1 MDGPSLTIDAKA
13 TGESSC
19 PYRLRTIDV
28 WDTILRRRSSPEFS
42 KLASARALALAWG
55 HVLDLG
61 GADHWAI
68 YRERCLIEAQLSGK
82 GGGEFRIHD
91 VMERLVRRF
100 LTAGIASDDV
110 SDLAE
115 ELVEIEFAFERR
127 NTYLD
132 RHLLD
137 FIEKY
142 PAERTIFL
150 SDFYMPADRLNRLL
164 THHGASDRIPDG
176 ISSCDIGLNKRSGGL
191 FAHVHAKFGV
201 SPSEH
206 VHIGDDR
213 HSDVEVPRR
222 SGVHA
227 VHFEPESEH
236 RKRQLEAALLVDRN
250 ALLRHV
256 VSTAATAAE
265 TEARGLD
272 HEARQAFEIGLRAA
286 PLIIGFL
293 LHVAE
298 QVLSDKAQRLFFF
311 SREGEFFLEVWRKL
325 FPDDRLAGLD
335 MPAPRLLE
343 VSRIATFCGSLQ
355 GLSTTEMMRLWT
367 LYSSQSMEAL
377 LLSLGLEPA
386 PFSDVCRAH
395 GLPLGEK
402 VAQPWRDARVKRLF
416 DDPSF
421 AGPIVEKSRT
431 DREALTRYLGQQGWD
446 GSASRVAIVDIGWR
460 GTIQDNLS
468 RLFPECQLTGHYM
481 GLLRFLNAQP
491 SNCRKTAFG
500 PDLNSSAAHEELMR
514 GIPLLEMLCN
524 SPNGSVAGY
533 AVDDAGRAHARRLI
547 DDKENEAFNAFSVFF
562 QQAITSIAGHWGR
575 FIDSHV
581 VGSEELRN
589 AAYAVWRQ
597 LVRTPDRG
605 LVEIHTS
612 LAYNELFGLGSF
624 VDKRIVPS
632 AASVLAAFVRS
643 RPRAEL
649 VLFVKQTFS
658 AAMIWHRKDL
668 SLAHRA
674 LLVAILKLASLCK
687 RCVKLAKLARRRAPG
702 RRTAIRIPDAKTVTQ
717 RSLRRE

>member
-1 MDGPSLTIDAKA
+1 MMDGPSLTIDAEA
-13 TGESSC
+13 TDENSC
-19 PYRLRTIDV
+19 PYKIRTIDV

-42 KLASARALALAWG
+42 KLASARALLLAWG
-55 HVLDLG
+55 HLLDLG
-61 GADHWAI
+61 GGDHWAI
-68 YRERCLIEAQLSGK
+68 YRERCLIEVQLRGNSGR
-82 GGGEFRIHD
+82 EFCIQD
-91 VMERLVRRF
+91 VMERLVRHF
-100 LTAGIASDDV
+100 MAAEIASDDV
-110 SDLAE
+110 SDLAK

-132 RHLLD
+132 RHLLE

-164 THHGASDRIPDG
+164 AHHGASDRIPDG

-222 SGVHA
+222 KGVHA

-236 RKRQLEAALLVDRN
+236 RKRRLEAGLLGDRN
-250 ALLRHV
+250 ALLRHI
-256 VSTAATAAE
+256 VSTAVAEAEGEAA
-265 TEARGLD
+265 GLN

-311 SREGEFFLEVWRKL
+311 SREGELFLQVWLKL
-325 FPDDRLAGLD
+325 FPDDRFAGLQ

-343 VSRIATFCGSLQ
+343 VSRIATFCGSLRDV
-355 GLSTTEMMRLWT
+355 STTEMMRLWT

-377 LLSLGLEPA
+377 LLSLGLDPA
-386 PFSDVCRAH
+386 PFSEVCRAH

-402 VAQPWRDARVKRLF
+402 VAQPWKDARVKRLF

-421 AGPIVEKSRT
+421 AGPILEKSRA
-431 DREALTRYLGQQGWD
+431 DREALTRYLDQQGWD

-468 RLFPECQLTGHYM
+468 SLFPECQVTGHYM
-481 GLLRFLNAQP
+481 GLLRFLNVQP
-491 SNCRKTAFG
+491 PNCRKTAFG
-500 PDLNSSAAHEELMR
+500 PDLNSSAAHEELLR

-524 SPNGSVAGY
+524 SPNGSVVGY
-533 AVDDAGRAHARRLI
+533 AVDDAGKARAKRLI
-547 DDKENEAFNAFSVFF
+547 DDKENEAFHAFSAFF
-562 QQAITSIAGHWGR
+562 QQAITSIAGRWGR

-581 VGSEELRN
+581 VGSEELRS

-597 LVRTPDRG
+597 LVRTPGRG

-632 AASVLAAFVRS
+632 AASALAALVRS
-643 RPRAEL
+643 RPRMEL

-668 SLAHRA
+668 TVAHRA
-674 LLVAILKLASLCK
+674 LLVAILELASVCRRL
-687 RCVKLAKLARRRAPG
+687 VKFGKFARSRAFG
-702 RRTAIRIPDAKTVTQ
+702 RQIGAPIHDAKTVTQ
-717 RSLRRE
+717 RSLRR